1 MELNFEGLEMQK
13 GNIPTDR
20 AQKVNEKNAVIC
32 LLIMFTPQF
41 MVIKRSKNSLF
52 FVFSADVSKILVTV
66 WTKYLQFGR
75 NM

>member
-13 GNIPTDR
+13 GNIPTDK

-41 MVIKRSKNSLF
+41 MVMKRSKIAYFLF
-52 FVFSADVSKILVTV
+52 FLLMPA
-66 WTKYLQFGR
+66 KY
-75 NM
+75 

>member
-52 FVFSADVSKILVTV
+52 FVFSADASKILVTV